1 MEELIKKR
9 GRGRPKKT
17 EKETAVEVK
26 ENLSRAREEFYAVAG
41 GLGVG
46 IGQMIKFIAEKKGIG
61 YDDSEFWR
69 ERWANNTQILAGTFV
84 GGGLKYLPHLN
95 FLMAFVLPFYAQ
107 AGQVLKTSPRV
118 LFLLLL
124 PKKKKLKNLCRK
136 PWKKNLSWFHFL
148 KNNESESCYCRKTR
162 HRKNNIGD

>member
-26 ENLSRAREEFYAVAG
+26 ENISRAREEFYAVAG

-118 LFLLLL
+118 VIPPSPSEEEKIEESVQETVEEKPLVVSL
-124 PKKKKLKNLCRK
+124 PEK
-136 PWKKNLSWFHFL
+136 
-148 KNNESESCYCRKTR
+148 
-162 HRKNNIGD
+162 

>member
-118 LFLLLL
+118 VIPPSPSEEEKIEESVQETVEEKPLVVSL
-124 PKKKKLKNLCRK
+124 PEK
-136 PWKKNLSWFHFL
+136 
-148 KNNESESCYCRKTR
+148 
-162 HRKNNIGD
+162 

>member
-118 LFLLLL
+118 VIPPSSSEEEKIEESVQETVEEKPLVVSL
-124 PKKKKLKNLCRK
+124 PEK
-136 PWKKNLSWFHFL
+136 
-148 KNNESESCYCRKTR
+148 
-162 HRKNNIGD
+162 